1 MKIFKKNVNDINN
14 HNSLLGRSY
23 DMGINQFTHLTKEEF
38 ADQFLSSFETNNNYQ

>member
-1 MKIFKKNVNDINN
+1 MKIFEQNIKNINN

-38 ADQFLSSFETNNNYQ
+38 ADQYLNSF